1 MLVILNVHIVLL
13 ENTVVLE
20 LMVVE
25 RVQEEL
31 SLSRNPKY
39 VLLVLLESMLHQ
51 LKVLASHVPLVVS
64 VM

>member
-13 ENTVVLE
+13 ENTVVKE

-31 SLSRNPKY
+31 LLSRNPKY